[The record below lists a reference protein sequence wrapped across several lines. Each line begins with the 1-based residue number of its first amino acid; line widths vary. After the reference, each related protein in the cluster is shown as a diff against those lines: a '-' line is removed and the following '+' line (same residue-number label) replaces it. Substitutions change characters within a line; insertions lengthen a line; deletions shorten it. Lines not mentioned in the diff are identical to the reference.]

1 MGKMERFTGVITKE
15 KNWYVAHCIELGVV
29 SQGKTI
35 EEAKTNLQE
44 AVEGYLEAFGTEDI
58 PELKQETMFYPIEV
72 KSGQVAGHLR

>member
-1 MGKMERFTGVITKE
+1 MERFTGVITKE

-44 AVEGYLEAFGTEDI
+44 VVEGYLEAFGVENI
-58 PELKQETMFYPIEV
+58 SEAKGETLFYPIEM
-72 KSGQVAGHLR
+72 KTSIFLE